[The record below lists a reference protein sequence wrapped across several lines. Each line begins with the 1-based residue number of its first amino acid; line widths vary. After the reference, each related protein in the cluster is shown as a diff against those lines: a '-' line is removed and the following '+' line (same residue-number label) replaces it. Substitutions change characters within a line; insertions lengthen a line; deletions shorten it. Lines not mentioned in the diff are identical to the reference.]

1 MMTMNTPT
9 PERMSPARVAA
20 ITRRINRLER
30 EAAALRASIP
40 VAQRKPHRAE
50 RDGVVVV
57 AVFAG
62 RLGVASNHL
71 AMSERGEKYIGRTV
85 ALFARELDR
94 KGGRR

>member
-1 MMTMNTPT
+1 MT
-9 PERMSPARVAA
+9 RVRSEMTGAELREIRKRLRLTQVKFAA
-20 ITRRINRLER
+20 
-30 EAAALRASIP
+30 
-40 VAQRKPHRAE
+40 
-50 RDGVVVV
+50 
-57 AVFAG
+57 

>member
-1 MMTMNTPT
+1 MNTPT

-62 RLGVASNHL
+62 RL
-71 AMSERGEKYIGRTV
+71 M
-85 ALFARELDR
+85 DR
-94 KGGRR
+94 SDSTDDETEQETDL